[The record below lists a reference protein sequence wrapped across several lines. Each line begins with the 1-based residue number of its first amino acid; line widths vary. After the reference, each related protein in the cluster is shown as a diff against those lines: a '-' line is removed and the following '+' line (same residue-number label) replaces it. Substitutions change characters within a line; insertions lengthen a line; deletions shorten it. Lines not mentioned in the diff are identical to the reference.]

1 MARATRSQDTT
12 KSPKHISKK
21 RKLGDDATD
30 DHTDKFHRTDAPPLA
45 STQPIDTDTAEK
57 ILHILDS
64 IDEQG
69 LLDRV
74 YEPPHSL
81 RSLLQSPSSHSLAT
95 LKAAALRLRPL
106 SAQPRLPLS
115 GPAAQQ
121 QRFCDTALSLL
132 EQASFPITATSLLP
146 DDDDSER
153 RLLTTKRYA
162 LVQRLPDGDYF
173 TSVNLDQP
181 AGAPESGTADLRD
194 LPTGHADLV
203 AVLPAPSVS
212 TLPTNLP
219 TLGSYRIPLSGAAA
233 TRFVPPAPRRLSHG
247 TFLDYGPHASFAP
260 TWAQDGAEVG
270 MRQMGEYY
278 SQRARRHKE
287 RFLALKEAA
296 AAAANRPPPAAE
308 KPQPAPPESPSTPDP
323 IDPDLDGLRDILA
336 PSEIDALTSVLGN
349 LQIESSVQ
357 ELLERNRRAL
367 RRLAQLQTRR
377 LRLEDGKPVKE
388 GDEEWDLAQNILSS
402 LTLLASLRPRS
413 SAHPT
418 APLIPPPDV
427 VHTLMRTL
435 PRNAVPGWHGTL
447 TRPSGSDAKDKTPLA
462 LRGDQTVRVRPGVA
476 AKPPPAPAPTPMEL
490 STPGPGTPAAFATQY
505 QSYYTPQ
512 LQPQQQQ
519 RYGTRGATT
528 SLSAAQ
534 QHAYYQQQQQAGY
547 GGSTTQIPY
556 GTNWVQY
563 SATPTHSA
571 YGAAVATGSKAVAN
585 TVLMRNASNWG
596 AGTAPAL
603 PAHLRTGG

>member
-30 DHTDKFHRTDAPPLA
+30 DHTDKFLRTDAPPLA

-57 ILHILDS
+57 ILHILES

-132 EQASFPITATSLLP
+132 EQASFPITATSLVP

-233 TRFVPPAPRRLSHG
+233 TRF
-247 TFLDYGPHASFAP
+247 
-260 TWAQDGAEVG
+260 
-270 MRQMGEYY
+270 
-278 SQRARRHKE
+278 E

-296 AAAANRPPPAAE
+296 AAAANRPPPPAE
-308 KPQPAPPESPSTPDP
+308 KPQPAPPESPSAPDP

-476 AKPPPAPAPTPMEL
+476 AKPPPPPAPTPMEL